1 MVKANRI
8 SARYEARTAEF
19 RKRLEAKRAEK
30 KLREEDDAIVEI
42 DGVKLDAAN
51 TEVIFADED
60 KDIQVVASP
69 DPENENEVVVAV
81 LTASQEDVEEE
92 EVLGSASIEGSDEP
106 VGAEEARK
114 AERREAFRKRLEAKR
129 AEGKSAV
136 SAREARIAD
145 FRKRLEARR
154 AGKTS
159 ESKAVSAADAR
170 KKSIEE
176 ARAKFRSKIGKKA

>member
-129 AEGKSAV
+129 AEGKSELV
-136 SAREARIAD
+136 LPISASAS
-145 FRKRLEARR
+145 KPVVLERRANPRPCPLPMPARR
-154 AGKTS
+154 ALKKHVPS
-159 ESKAVSAADAR
+159 SVPKSAR
-170 KKSIEE
+170 KPNP
-176 ARAKFRSKIGKKA
+176 GGN